1 MTKTTKGRVGEMIM
15 QQAESFFQYD
25 FKKCQEAFLEK
36 YRAFLGEKSHRFF
49 FLEND
54 NLSLGTDVIYL
65 GPQDANNVLVFISGT
80 HGVEGYCGSAVQQF
94 LLSTLIE
101 SELPKNTAVL
111 MIHSLNP
118 WGMYWARRCDEAGID
133 LNRNFVDYLK
143 TEPLDPEYEGI
154 LNTLVRSQTPY
165 QEMRKQI
172 DKWGQQR
179 FDSIFSGGQYVHQW
193 APFFG
198 GTQPA
203 HGRRVIEQVIESY
216 QLARR
221 NTMVIDLHTG
231 LGPWAFGELISDH
244 FVNSYGNEQ
253 AKTVFGSAIA
263 NAHEGGS
270 FSVPKLGLLDYCF
283 HNFMQK
289 SGFFL
294 TLEFGSYGSAALFDV
309 LLSDHVFWKTFE
321 PTLIEN

>member
-154 LNTLVRSQTPY
+154 
-165 QEMRKQI
+165 
-172 DKWGQQR
+172 
-179 FDSIFSGGQYVHQW
+179 
-193 APFFG
+193 
-198 GTQPA
+198 
-203 HGRRVIEQVIESY
+203 
-216 QLARR
+216 
-221 NTMVIDLHTG
+221 
-231 LGPWAFGELISDH
+231 
-244 FVNSYGNEQ
+244 
-253 AKTVFGSAIA
+253 
-263 NAHEGGS
+263 
-270 FSVPKLGLLDYCF
+270 
-283 HNFMQK
+283 
-289 SGFFL
+289 
-294 TLEFGSYGSAALFDV
+294 
-309 LLSDHVFWKTFE
+309 
-321 PTLIEN
+321 